1 MKYFTKLPG
10 FRRYPSGLEWRILR
24 KIPLILLVGTLVP
37 GMVSLLSHVLL
48 PKWDHVHAAATVQ
61 WIDFMMIGVVTMH
74 WSWTGTLAIGCII
87 VVLMKGPAYVADA
100 YPLPEESKPGSQSAS
115 GSQGMP

>member
-1 MKYFTKLPG
+1 MNYFKKLPG
-10 FRRYPSGLEWRILR
+10 FRRSPSGLEWRILR
-24 KIPLILLVGTLVP
+24 KIPLILLVGTLLP

-48 PKWDHVHAAATVQ
+48 PKLDHVNAAATMQ
-61 WIDFMMIGVVTMH
+61 WIDFMMIGVVTIH

-87 VVLMKGPAYVADA
+87 VILMKGPAYVADA
-100 YPLPEESKPGSQSAS
+100 YPLPEQGDPASKAGG